1 LKILL
6 FHPARAIEEK
16 GPFRRILPIATYLRK
31 RGHDVTLLMGSNK
44 PSLKI
49 RISRTD
55 DLLKIYLP
63 STAFMYDKLGYVIR
77 ALLSPTF
84 PLFRFDIIHSFW
96 VGQPATALMTLTT
109 RVLRQL
115 SINRTGI
122 LVDWDDWY
130 GRGGLGRVHGSLI
143 EFFMTILEEKTLL
156 FADAITVVSEA
167 LKHRAISVG
176 VRRDKIHV
184 LPVGANIDAIK
195 PMDVFLARS
204 LLGLDESKTI
214 LLYMGNYH
222 GKCVIDMMKALLYV
236 AKEHKNI
243 HLLFVGKIDDYFK
256 SLLKGIVKDA
266 FQITFTGPQPYEKVP
281 IYLGAADILLFPMD
295 DTIFEKAR
303 FPTRLGDYLA
313 AGKPIVASAVGEVK
327 RVLEQE
333 KAGLLANP
341 NDVHSFAEKVSSL
354 LNDKALQV
362 ILGKNARRAAV
373 ERYSWERIIDK
384 LEAIYNGI
392 LSEIR

>member
-1 LKILL
+1 
-6 FHPARAIEEK
+6 
-16 GPFRRILPIATYLRK
+16 
-31 RGHDVTLLMGSNK
+31 
-44 PSLKI
+44 
-49 RISRTD
+49 
-55 DLLKIYLP
+55 
-63 STAFMYDKLGYVIR
+63 
-77 ALLSPTF
+77 
-84 PLFRFDIIHSFW
+84 
-96 VGQPATALMTLTT
+96 MTLTT